1 MKASPQKR
9 QVSIKEA
16 ATLLLLMHGSFF
28 SDKELLTATKLC
40 QITFKSDEEHARALW
55 EWFYFGLYVIV
66 EGIQDNNRGSEDV
79 GMAIA
84 RQLFSDCFFH
94 LKQSGLETTEL
105 AAKESEIHQRFDRY
119 NAVVRTG
126 KLERVGLTAAASVL
140 GVDLSPGNIP
150 ETPEAFELGI
160 CVNQTYTAC
169 LKLVNEFFGEH
180 VVVV

>member
-1 MKASPQKR
+1 MEASPQKK
-9 QVSIKEA
+9 QMSIKDA

-55 EWFYFGLYVIV
+55 EWFYFGLHVIV

-84 RQLFSDCFFH
+84 RQLLSECFFH
-94 LKQSGLETTEL
+94 LNQSGLETTEL
-105 AAKESEIHQRFDRY
+105 AARESEIHQRLDRY

-140 GVDLSPGNIP
+140 GVDVSPGNIP
-150 ETPEAFELGI
+150 KTIEAYEFGI
-160 CVNQTYTAC
+160 CVNQSHSAC

-180 VVVV
+180 GIVV